1 MGVVVGLR
9 VGLFVV
15 GLKVRNSVGLDDVGV
30 AVGLLVGLLVV
41 GLEVGV

>member
-1 MGVVVGLR
+1 MGVVVGLL

-15 GLKVRNSVGLDDVGV
+15 DVKVGNSVGLDDMGV